1 MAEAGILVLGFVL
14 GGLPF
19 SNLVA
24 KRTRGVDLR
33 DVGVGKVSTSALYRL
48 AGTGP
53 LLVAALADIA
63 KGTVAPLLAGDRWV
77 LAAFAGGVTV
87 LGHNWSPFL
96 RGAGGRG
103 VAPALGA
110 LAVNGWPGTL
120 FLLGGLGAGK
130 AFRQSALGGFV
141 AELLLTPFLAAVD
154 GGRGALVG
162 ACMAVPLL
170 VKRVAANGRPTTP
183 GWRPYAERL
192 LFDPGDEPPARP

>member
-87 LGHNWSPFL
+87 IGHNWSPFL

-110 LAVNGWPGTL
+110 LAVNGWPGSL

-130 AFRQSALGGFV
+130 AFRTGCAGRRVHGCPAARQARRRQRSADDAGV
-141 AELLLTPFLAAVD
+141 ASVRRTVAVRPGRRATGPTVTARGEL
-154 GGRGALVG
+154 
-162 ACMAVPLL
+162 
-170 VKRVAANGRPTTP
+170 
-183 GWRPYAERL
+183 
-192 LFDPGDEPPARP
+192 